1 MHNFGDSFGFR
12 RSSEYLWSGP
22 ESRFRVPVAATAA
35 TYWLQGN
42 VVTIDPAAPG
52 YLKIAADNDPI
63 IPGVTGLL
71 IQYDRFIT
79 PDGFTTFPDTR
90 TRDLSRVVPGLLANI
105 VTGAGI
111 KVWVKNLDAVVASTT
126 RKGYDAEARVDL
138 TSVDVGDYIGW
149 SGTDFEVKAT
159 AATAIGTVT
168 SVTTTGCEFT
178 LLA

>member
-1 MHNFGDSFGFR
+1 MHCFGDSFGFR

-22 ESRFRVPVAATAA
+22 ESRFRIPTTATAA

-42 VVTIDPAAPG
+42 VVTLDPDNAG
-52 YLKIAADNDPI
+52 ELKIAADDAPI
-63 IPGVTGLL
+63 VPGVTGLL
-71 IQYDRFIT
+71 IQYDRFIS
-79 PDGFTTFPDTR
+79 PDNFTTFPVTR
-90 TRDLSRVVPGLLANI
+90 TRDLSQVKPGLLANV

-111 KVWVKNLDAVVASTT
+111 KVWVKNLDAVAASAT
-126 RKGYDAEARVDL
+126 RKGYDAEVRVDL
-138 TSVDVGDYIGW
+138 TGLVVGSYIGW

-168 SVTTTGCEFT
+168 AVTSTGCEFT